1 MMDQIG
7 DSSRSQKFRQ
17 RFSNCQAE
25 AVNAILSMAN
35 RPFFAEGKWIVELAR
50 QIWVADHLL
59 FEGVRG

>member
-1 MMDQIG
+1 LETQADAKSLGNAFQTAK
-7 DSSRSQKFRQ
+7 QKQ
-17 RFSNCQAE
+17 
-25 AVNAILSMAN
+25 VNAILSVAN